1 MRIISTVRGLSDL
14 LLKSIKNRTL
24 GFVPTMGALH
34 SGHLSLIKKS
44 CTENDFTICS
54 IFVNPTQFNNSQ
66 DLKKY
71 PSQLNSDLALL
82 EESGCDFVF
91 TPLIEEI
98 YPENYQPKTYSFG
111 LLENVMEAVNRP
123 GHFNGVAMVVSRL
136 FSIVKPQKA
145 YFGEKDFQQLAI
157 VKSMVIKEKIPVQI
171 ISCPIVREPSGLA
184 MSSRNTRLTEY
195 QRRASS
201 RIYSRLRKVVKMQ
214 PNHTIEE
221 LKNWVLQEFKE
232 DSDLE
237 LEYFEISD
245 PNTLS
250 PSFNWSSSET
260 HIACIAIFV
269 GEVRLIDNI
278 LLRID

>member
-214 PNHTIEE
+214 PNHNVAE

>member
-1 MRIISTVRGLSDL
+1 MRIIPTVRGLSDL

-44 CTENDFTICS
+44 CSENDFTICS
-54 IFVNPTQFNNSQ
+54 IFVNPTQFNNTQ

-71 PSQLNSDLALL
+71 PSQLDADLALL

-91 TPLIEEI
+91 TPSLEEI

-157 VKSMVIKEKIPVQI
+157 VKSMVIQDQIPVQI

-184 MSSRNTRLTEY
+184 MSSRNARLTEH

-201 RIYSRLRKVVKMQ
+201 RIYSRLCEVLKMQ
-214 PNHTIEE
+214 PDYTIAEI
-221 LKNWVLQEFKE
+221 KNWVLQEFKE

-245 PNTLS
+245 PNTLT
-250 PSFNWSSSET
+250 PSLNWSSSAT

-278 LLRID
+278 LLSID

>member
-1 MRIISTVRGLSDL
+1 MRIIPTVRGLSDL

-44 CTENDFTICS
+44 CSENDFTICS
-54 IFVNPTQFNNSQ
+54 IFVNPTQFNNTQ

-71 PSQLNSDLALL
+71 PSQLDADLALL

-91 TPLIEEI
+91 TPSLEEI

-136 FSIVKPQKA
+136 FFIVKPQKA

-157 VKSMVIKEKIPVQI
+157 VKSMVIQDKIPVQI

-184 MSSRNTRLTEY
+184 MSSRNARLTEH

-201 RIYSRLRKVVKMQ
+201 RIYSRLCEVLKMQ
-214 PNHTIEE
+214 PDYTIAE

-245 PNTLS
+245 PNTLI
-250 PSFNWSSSET
+250 PSLNWSSSAT

>member
-14 LLKSIKNRTL
+14 LLKSIENRTL
-24 GFVPTMGALH
+24 GFIPTMGALH
-34 SGHLSLIKKS
+34 SGHLSLVKKS
-44 CTENDFTICS
+44 CSENDFTICS
-54 IFVNPTQFNNSQ
+54 IFVNPTQFDNSQ

-71 PSQLNSDLALL
+71 PSQLNSDLILL

-91 TPLIEEI
+91 TPSIEEI

-123 GHFNGVAMVVSRL
+123 GHFSGVAMVVSRL

-157 VKSMVIKEKIPVQI
+157 VKSMVAQDKIPVQI
-171 ISCPIVREPSGLA
+171 IACPIVREPSGLA
-184 MSSRNTRLTEY
+184 MSSRNSRLTEH

-201 RIYSRLRKVVKMQ
+201 RIYSRLCQVLKMQ
-214 PNHTIEE
+214 PNHTIAE
-221 LKNWVLQEFKE
+221 LKNWVLQEFNK
-232 DSDLE
+232 DSDLV
-237 LEYFEISD
+237 LEYFEISN
-245 PNTLS
+245 PNTLA
-250 PSFNWSSSET
+250 PSFNWSSSAT

>member
-14 LLKSIKNRTL
+14 LLKSIENRTL

-34 SGHLSLIKKS
+34 SGHLSLVKKS
-44 CTENDFTICS
+44 CSENDFTICS

-91 TPLIEEI
+91 TPSIEEI

-157 VKSMVIKEKIPVQI
+157 VKSMVIKDKTPVQI
-171 ISCPIVREPSGLA
+171 ISCPLVREPSGLA
-184 MSSRNTRLTEY
+184 MSSRNSRLTEH

-201 RIYSRLRKVVKMQ
+201 RIYSRLCEVSKMQ
-214 PNHTIEE
+214 YNHTVAE

-245 PNTLS
+245 PNPLT
-250 PSFNWSSSET
+250 PSFNWSSSAT
-260 HIACIAIFV
+260 HIACIAIFF

>member
-1 MRIISTVRGLSDL
+1 MRIISTVRGLSEL
-14 LLKSIKNRTL
+14 WLKSIENRTL

-34 SGHLSLIKKS
+34 SGHLSLVKKS
-44 CTENDFTICS
+44 CSENDFTICS

-91 TPLIEEI
+91 TPSIEEI

-145 YFGEKDFQQLAI
+145 FFTA
-157 VKSMVIKEKIPVQI
+157 PV
-171 ISCPIVREPSGLA
+171 
-184 MSSRNTRLTEY
+184 
-195 QRRASS
+195 RA
-201 RIYSRLRKVVKMQ
+201 
-214 PNHTIEE
+214 
-221 LKNWVLQEFKE
+221 
-232 DSDLE
+232 
-237 LEYFEISD
+237 
-245 PNTLS
+245 
-250 PSFNWSSSET
+250 
-260 HIACIAIFV
+260 
-269 GEVRLIDNI
+269 
-278 LLRID
+278 

>member
-14 LLKSIKNRTL
+14 LLKSIENRTL

-34 SGHLSLIKKS
+34 SGHLSLVKKS
-44 CTENDFTICS
+44 CSENDFTICS
-54 IFVNPTQFNNSQ
+54 IFVNPTQFDNSQ

-71 PSQLNSDLALL
+71 PSQLNSDLILL

-91 TPLIEEI
+91 TPSIEEI

-123 GHFNGVAMVVSRL
+123 GHFSGVAMVVSRL

-157 VKSMVIKEKIPVQI
+157 VKSMVEQDKIPVQI

-184 MSSRNTRLTEY
+184 MSSRNSRLTEH

-201 RIYSRLRKVVKMQ
+201 RIYSRLCQVLKMQ
-214 PNHTIEE
+214 PNHTIAE
-221 LKNWVLQEFKE
+221 LKNWVLQEFNK
-232 DSDLE
+232 DSDLA
-237 LEYFEISD
+237 LEYFEISN
-245 PNTLS
+245 PNTLI
-250 PSFNWSSSET
+250 PSLNWSSSAT

>member
-184 MSSRNTRLTEY
+184 MSSRNSRLTEH

-201 RIYSRLRKVVKMQ
+201 RIYSRLCQVLKMQ
-214 PNHTIEE
+214 PNHTIAE

-250 PSFNWSSSET
+250 PSFNWSSSAT

>member
-1 MRIISTVRGLSDL
+1 MRIIPTVRGLSDL
-14 LLKSIKNRTL
+14 LLKSIENRTL

-44 CTENDFTICS
+44 CSENDFTICS
-54 IFVNPTQFNNSQ
+54 IFVNPTQFNNTQ

-71 PSQLNSDLALL
+71 PSQLDADLALL

-91 TPLIEEI
+91 TPSLEEI

-157 VKSMVIKEKIPVQI
+157 VKSMVIQDQIPVQI

-184 MSSRNTRLTEY
+184 MSSRNARLTEH

-201 RIYSRLRKVVKMQ
+201 RIYSRLCEVLKMQ
-214 PNHTIEE
+214 PDYTIAE

-245 PNTLS
+245 PKTLT
-250 PSFNWSSSET
+250 PSLNWSSSAT

>member
-14 LLKSIKNRTL
+14 LLKSIENRTL

-34 SGHLSLIKKS
+34 SGHLSLVKKS
-44 CTENDFTICS
+44 CSENDFTICS
-54 IFVNPTQFNNSQ
+54 IFVNPTQFDNSQ

-71 PSQLNSDLALL
+71 PSQLNSDLILL

-91 TPLIEEI
+91 TPSIEEI

-123 GHFNGVAMVVSRL
+123 GHFSGVAMVVSRL

-157 VKSMVIKEKIPVQI
+157 VKSMVTQDKIPVQI

-184 MSSRNTRLTEY
+184 MSSRNSRLTEH

-201 RIYSRLRKVVKMQ
+201 RIYSRLCELLKMQ
-214 PNHTIEE
+214 PNHTIAE
-221 LKNWVLQEFKE
+221 LKNWVLQECNK
-232 DSDLE
+232 DSDLV
-237 LEYFEISD
+237 LEYFEISN
-245 PNTLS
+245 PNTLA
-250 PSFNWSSSET
+250 PSFNWSSSPT

>member
-1 MRIISTVRGLSDL
+1 MRIVSTVIGLRDL
-14 LLKSIKNRTL
+14 LLKPIENSTL

-34 SGHLSLIKKS
+34 SGHISLVKKS
-44 CTENDFTICS
+44 CSENDYTICS
-54 IFVNPTQFNNSQ
+54 IFVNPTQFNNTQ

-71 PSQLNSDLALL
+71 PSQLGADLALL

-91 TPLIEEI
+91 TPSLEEI
-98 YPENYQPKTYSFG
+98 YPEDYQPKRYSFG

-157 VKSMVIKEKIPVQI
+157 VKSMVIQDKIPVQI

-184 MSSRNTRLTEY
+184 MSSRNARLNEH

-201 RIYSRLRKVVKMQ
+201 RIYSRLCEVLKMQ
-214 PNHTIEE
+214 PDYTIAEI
-221 LKNWVLQEFKE
+221 KNWVLQEFKE

-245 PNTLS
+245 PNTLT
-250 PSFNWSSSET
+250 PSLNWNSSAT

-278 LLRID
+278 LLSID

>member
-14 LLKSIKNRTL
+14 LLKSIENRTL

-34 SGHLSLIKKS
+34 SGHLSLVKKS
-44 CTENDFTICS
+44 CSENDFTICS

-71 PSQLNSDLALL
+71 PSQLNSDLILL

-91 TPLIEEI
+91 TPSIEEI

-157 VKSMVIKEKIPVQI
+157 VKSMVTQDKIPVQI

-184 MSSRNTRLTEY
+184 MSSRNSRLTEH

-201 RIYSRLRKVVKMQ
+201 RIYSRLCEVLKMQ
-214 PNHTIEE
+214 PNHTIAE
-221 LKNWVLQEFKE
+221 LKNWVQQEFNK
-232 DSDLE
+232 DSDLV
-237 LEYFEISD
+237 LEYFEISN
-245 PNTLS
+245 PNTLA
-250 PSFNWSSSET
+250 PSFNWSSSAT

>member
-14 LLKSIKNRTL
+14 LLKSIENRTL
-24 GFVPTMGALH
+24 GFIPTMGALH
-34 SGHLSLIKKS
+34 SGHLSLVKKS
-44 CTENDFTICS
+44 CSENDFTICS

-71 PSQLNSDLALL
+71 PSQLNSDLILL

-91 TPLIEEI
+91 TPSIEEI

-123 GHFNGVAMVVSRL
+123 GHFSGVAMVVSRL

-157 VKSMVIKEKIPVQI
+157 VKSMVTQDKIPVQI

-184 MSSRNTRLTEY
+184 MSSRNSRLTEH

-201 RIYSRLRKVVKMQ
+201 RIYSRLCEVLKMQ
-214 PNHTIEE
+214 PNHTIAE
-221 LKNWVLQEFKE
+221 LKNWVQQEFNK
-232 DSDLE
+232 DSDLV
-237 LEYFEISD
+237 LEYFEISN
-245 PNTLS
+245 PNTLA
-250 PSFNWSSSET
+250 PSFNWSSSAT

>member
-14 LLKSIKNRTL
+14 LLKSIENRTL

-184 MSSRNTRLTEY
+184 MSSRNSRLTEH

-214 PNHTIEE
+214 PNHTIAE

>member
-184 MSSRNTRLTEY
+184 MSSRNSRLTEH

-201 RIYSRLRKVVKMQ
+201 RIYSRLCQVLKMQ
-214 PNHTIEE
+214 PNHTIAE

-232 DSDLE
+232 DSDLA

-250 PSFNWSSSET
+250 PSFNWSSSAT

>member
-1 MRIISTVRGLSDL
+1 M
-14 LLKSIKNRTL
+14 
-24 GFVPTMGALH
+24 
-34 SGHLSLIKKS
+34 
-44 CTENDFTICS
+44 
-54 IFVNPTQFNNSQ
+54 
-66 DLKKY
+66 
-71 PSQLNSDLALL
+71 

-91 TPLIEEI
+91 TPSIEEI

-123 GHFNGVAMVVSRL
+123 GHFSGVAMVVSRL

-157 VKSMVIKEKIPVQI
+157 VKSMVAQDKIPVQI
-171 ISCPIVREPSGLA
+171 IACPIVREPSGLA
-184 MSSRNTRLTEY
+184 MSSRNSRLTEH

-201 RIYSRLRKVVKMQ
+201 RIYSRLCQVLKMQ
-214 PNHTIEE
+214 PNHTIAE
-221 LKNWVLQEFKE
+221 LKNWVLQEFNK
-232 DSDLE
+232 DSDLA
-237 LEYFEISD
+237 LEYFEISN
-245 PNTLS
+245 PNTLI
-250 PSFNWSSSET
+250 PSLNWSSSAT

>member
-14 LLKSIKNRTL
+14 LLKSIENRTL

-34 SGHLSLIKKS
+34 SGHLSLVRKS
-44 CTENDFTICS
+44 CSENDFTICS
-54 IFVNPTQFNNSQ
+54 IFVNPTQFDNSQ

-71 PSQLNSDLALL
+71 PSQLNSDLILL

-91 TPLIEEI
+91 TPSIEEI

-123 GHFNGVAMVVSRL
+123 GHFSGVAMVVSRL

-157 VKSMVIKEKIPVQI
+157 VKSMVTQDKIPVQI

-184 MSSRNTRLTEY
+184 MSSRNARLTEH

-201 RIYSRLRKVVKMQ
+201 RIYSRLCEVLKMQ
-214 PNHTIEE
+214 PDYTIAE

-245 PNTLS
+245 PNTLT
-250 PSFNWSSSET
+250 PSLNWSSSAT

>member
-1 MRIISTVRGLSDL
+1 MRIVSTVKGLRDL
-14 LLKSIKNRTL
+14 LLKPIENSTL

-34 SGHLSLIKKS
+34 SGHISLVKKS
-44 CTENDFTICS
+44 CSENDYTICS
-54 IFVNPTQFNNSQ
+54 IFVNPTQFNNTQ

-71 PSQLNSDLALL
+71 PSQLDADLALL

-91 TPLIEEI
+91 TPSLEEI
-98 YPENYQPKTYSFG
+98 YPEDYQPKRYSFG

-157 VKSMVIKEKIPVQI
+157 VKSMVIQDKIPVQI

-184 MSSRNTRLTEY
+184 MSSRNARLNEH

-201 RIYSRLRKVVKMQ
+201 RIYSRLCEVLKMQ
-214 PNHTIEE
+214 PDYTIAEI
-221 LKNWVLQEFKE
+221 KNWVLQEFKE

-245 PNTLS
+245 PNTLT
-250 PSFNWSSSET
+250 PSLNWSSSAT

-278 LLRID
+278 LLSID

>member
-91 TPLIEEI
+91 MPSIEEI

-214 PNHTIEE
+214 PNHTIAE

>member
-1 MRIISTVRGLSDL
+1 MRIVSTVKGLRDL
-14 LLKSIKNRTL
+14 LLKPIENSTL

-34 SGHLSLIKKS
+34 SGHISLVKKS
-44 CTENDFTICS
+44 CSENDYTICS
-54 IFVNPTQFNNSQ
+54 IFVNPTQFNNTQ

-71 PSQLNSDLALL
+71 PSQLDADLALL

-91 TPLIEEI
+91 TPSLEEI
-98 YPENYQPKTYSFG
+98 YPEDYQPKKYSFG

-157 VKSMVIKEKIPVQI
+157 VKSMVIQDKIPVQI

-184 MSSRNTRLTEY
+184 MSSRNARLNEH

-201 RIYSRLRKVVKMQ
+201 RIYSRLCEVLKMQ
-214 PNHTIEE
+214 PDYTIAEI
-221 LKNWVLQEFKE
+221 KDWVLQEFKE

-245 PNTLS
+245 PNTLT
-250 PSFNWSSSET
+250 PSLSWSSSAT

-278 LLRID
+278 LLSID

>member
-14 LLKSIKNRTL
+14 LLKSIENRTL

-34 SGHLSLIKKS
+34 SGHLSLVRKS
-44 CTENDFTICS
+44 CSENDFTICS
-54 IFVNPTQFNNSQ
+54 IFVNPTQFDNSQ

-71 PSQLNSDLALL
+71 PSQLNSDLILL

-91 TPLIEEI
+91 TPSIEEI

-123 GHFNGVAMVVSRL
+123 GHFSGVAMVVSRL

-157 VKSMVIKEKIPVQI
+157 VKSMVAQDKIPVQI
-171 ISCPIVREPSGLA
+171 IACPIVREPSGLA
-184 MSSRNTRLTEY
+184 MSSRNSRLTEH

-201 RIYSRLRKVVKMQ
+201 RIYSRLCQVLKMQ
-214 PNHTIEE
+214 PNHTIAE
-221 LKNWVLQEFKE
+221 LKNWVLQEFNK
-232 DSDLE
+232 DSDLA
-237 LEYFEISD
+237 LEYFEISN
-245 PNTLS
+245 PNTLI
-250 PSFNWSSSET
+250 PSLNWSSSAT

>member
-1 MRIISTVRGLSDL
+1 
-14 LLKSIKNRTL
+14 LLKSIENRTL
-24 GFVPTMGALH
+24 GFIPTMGALH
-34 SGHLSLIKKS
+34 SGHLSLVKKS
-44 CTENDFTICS
+44 CSENDFTICS

-91 TPLIEEI
+91 TPSIEEI

-157 VKSMVIKEKIPVQI
+157 VKSMVIQDKTPVQI

-184 MSSRNTRLTEY
+184 MSSRNSRLTEH

-201 RIYSRLRKVVKMQ
+201 RIYSRLCELLKMQ
-214 PNHTIEE
+214 PNHTIAE
-221 LKNWVLQEFKE
+221 LKNWVLQEFNK
-232 DSDLE
+232 DSDLV
-237 LEYFEISD
+237 LEYFEISN
-245 PNTLS
+245 PNTLA
-250 PSFNWSSSET
+250 PSFNWSSSAT

>member
-1 MRIISTVRGLSDL
+1 MRIISTARGLSDL
-14 LLKSIKNRTL
+14 LLKSIENRTL
-24 GFVPTMGALH
+24 GFIPTMGALH
-34 SGHLSLIKKS
+34 SGHLSLVKKS
-44 CTENDFTICS
+44 CSENDFTICS

-91 TPLIEEI
+91 MPSIEEI

-214 PNHTIEE
+214 PNHTIAE

>member
-1 MRIISTVRGLSDL
+1 MRIIPTVRGLSDL
-14 LLKSIKNRTL
+14 LLKSIENRTL

-44 CTENDFTICS
+44 CSENDFTICS
-54 IFVNPTQFNNSQ
+54 IFVNPTQFNNTQ

-71 PSQLNSDLALL
+71 PSQLDADLALL

-91 TPLIEEI
+91 TPSLEEI

-157 VKSMVIKEKIPVQI
+157 VKSMVIQDQIPVQI

-184 MSSRNTRLTEY
+184 MSSRNARLTEH

-201 RIYSRLRKVVKMQ
+201 RIYSRLCEVLKMQ
-214 PNHTIEE
+214 PDYTIAE

-245 PNTLS
+245 PNTLT
-250 PSFNWSSSET
+250 PSLNWSSSAT

>member
-14 LLKSIKNRTL
+14 LLKSIENRTL

-34 SGHLSLIKKS
+34 SGHLSLVKKS
-44 CTENDFTICS
+44 CSENDFTICS
-54 IFVNPTQFNNSQ
+54 IFVNPTQFDNSQ

-71 PSQLNSDLALL
+71 PSQLNSDLILL

-91 TPLIEEI
+91 TPSIEEI

-123 GHFNGVAMVVSRL
+123 GHFSGVAMVVSRL

-157 VKSMVIKEKIPVQI
+157 VKSMVEQDKIPVQI
-171 ISCPIVREPSGLA
+171 IACPIVREPSGLA
-184 MSSRNTRLTEY
+184 MSSRNSRLTEH

-201 RIYSRLRKVVKMQ
+201 RIYSRLCQVLKMQ
-214 PNHTIEE
+214 PNHTIAE
-221 LKNWVLQEFKE
+221 LKNWVLQEFNK
-232 DSDLE
+232 DSDLA
-237 LEYFEISD
+237 LEYFEISN
-245 PNTLS
+245 PNTLI
-250 PSFNWSSSET
+250 PSLNWSSSAT